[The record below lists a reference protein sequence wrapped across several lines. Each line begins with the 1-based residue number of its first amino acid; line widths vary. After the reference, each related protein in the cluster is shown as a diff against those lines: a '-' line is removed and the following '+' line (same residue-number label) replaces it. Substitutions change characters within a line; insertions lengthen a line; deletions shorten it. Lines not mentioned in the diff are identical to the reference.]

1 MNSYYSINEQ
11 FFNAL
16 YGKNKFFNAL
26 YGKNIND
33 LCNLLHKYPHFAT
46 RSISNVS
53 PLYIATSTSK
63 IDLAFLTLLLENG
76 AHKDIHVPSYE
87 TNRTP
92 IDNLDYYNVNNKD
105 EILELF
111 SKYF

>member
-16 YGKNKFFNAL
+16 YGKN
-26 YGKNIND
+26 IN
-33 LCNLLHKYPHFAT
+33 NLSSILHKYPNFAT
-46 RSISNVS
+46 KSICNVS

-63 IDLAFLTLLLENG
+63 IDLALINLLLENG
-76 AHKDIHVPSYE
+76 AHKDIHIPSYE

-92 IDNLDYYNVNNKD
+92 IDNLDFYNVNNKD

-111 SKYF
+111 SKY